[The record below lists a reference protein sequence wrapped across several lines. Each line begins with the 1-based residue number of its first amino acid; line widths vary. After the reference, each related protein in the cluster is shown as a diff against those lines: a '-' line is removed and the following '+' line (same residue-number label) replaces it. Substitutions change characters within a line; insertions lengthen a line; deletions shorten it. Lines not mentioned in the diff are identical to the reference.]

1 MRVDVEGR
9 DGGEID
15 QQSKGTPNGWRGA
28 FMGRG
33 AIHGPVSGTR
43 TKQLPWTLPAARGTR
58 GTWAAQSRFLLFV
71 YCAFC

>member
-15 QQSKGTPNGWRGA
+15 QQSKGPQTDGGA
-28 FMGRG
+28 RSWDVGL
-33 AIHGPVSGTR
+33 IHGPVSGTR

-58 GTWAAQSRFLLFV
+58 GTWAA
-71 YCAFC
+71 